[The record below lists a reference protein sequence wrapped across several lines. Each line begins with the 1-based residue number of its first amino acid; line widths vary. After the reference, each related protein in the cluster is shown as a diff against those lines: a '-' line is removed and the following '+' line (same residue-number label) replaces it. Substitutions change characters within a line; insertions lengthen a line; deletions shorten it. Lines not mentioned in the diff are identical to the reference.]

1 MEDKIGVMTISLRGV
16 SSDTSQQHSTTN
28 LTWEISTYIT
38 NIPGLVDGWLGWWGF
53 KRRNNASVQLN
64 LLTETGTV
72 LGKILFLT
80 QNTW

>member
-28 LTWEISTYIT
+28 LAWEISTYIT
-38 NIPGLVDGWLGWWGF
+38 NIPGLVDQWLGWWGF

>member
-16 SSDTSQQHSTTN
+16 SSDTSHQHSTT
-28 LTWEISTYIT
+28 TWEISTYIT
-38 NIPGLVDGWLGWWGF
+38 NIPGLVDGWLGWWGV
-53 KRRNNASVQLN
+53 KSRNKASVQLN

-80 QNTW
+80 HNTW